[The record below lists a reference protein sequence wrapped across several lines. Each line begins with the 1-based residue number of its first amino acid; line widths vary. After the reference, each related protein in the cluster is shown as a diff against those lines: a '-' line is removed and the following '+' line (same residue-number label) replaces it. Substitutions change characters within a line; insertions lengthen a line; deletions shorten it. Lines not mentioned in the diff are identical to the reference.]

1 MMHKR
6 TLCARRLERLQE
18 NLGAVNV
25 ELTPQDLQ
33 AINAALSQLHVVGD
47 CYPQQLREMTGC

>member
-6 TLCARRLERLQE
+6 TLCVRRLERLQE

-33 AINAALSQLHVVGD
+33 AINAALSQRHIVDD
-47 CYPQQLREMTGC
+47 CYPQQLQETTGC